1 MSLEL
6 QIQADMKTALKEKK
20 QHQLST
26 LRTLVAQIK
35 DERIK
40 LRPKREITD
49 EDVLRVVQSA
59 VKKRREAVEL
69 YEKGGRP
76 ELAQK
81 EREEIAFLQ
90 KYLPEQLSEDAIVKV
105 IEEVIAASGASSI
118 KDMGRV
124 MGPVMGRLQGRADG
138 KLVQS
143 LVKERLTKMSS

>member
-6 QIQADMKTALKEKK
+6 QIQADMKAALKEQK
-20 QHQLST
+20 QHLLST
-26 LRTLVAQIK
+26 LRTLLAQIK

-40 LRPKREITD
+40 LRTKREMTE
-49 EDVLRVVQSA
+49 EDVLRVVNSA

-90 KYLPEQLSEDAIVKV
+90 KYLPEQLSEEAIVKV
-105 IEEVIAASGASSI
+105 IDEVIAASGASSI
-118 KDMGRV
+118 KDMGKV
-124 MGPVMGRLQGRADG
+124 MGSAMGRLKGQAEG

-143 LVKERLTKMSS
+143 LVRERLTKMSS